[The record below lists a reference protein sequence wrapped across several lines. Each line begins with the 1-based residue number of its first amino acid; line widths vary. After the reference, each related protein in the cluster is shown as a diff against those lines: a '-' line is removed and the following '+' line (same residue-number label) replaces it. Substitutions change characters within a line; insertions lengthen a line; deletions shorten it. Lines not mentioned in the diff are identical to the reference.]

1 MNKPSFLREFDH
13 TFSTLLELLSS
24 FSQEQL
30 NTVPFAGSWTAGQV
44 GRHLQKGS
52 PEEVLYGPVRPT
64 ERQPDEKV
72 EELRMIFLNFD
83 TRLQSPDFVLPEEGT
98 YHKEALVSA
107 LQQTIARVRE
117 AVATRDMSATC
128 TAFALPVMGEL
139 TGEEWATFYL
149 VHTQRHIQQ
158 LKRIYKAIMGKVYA

>member
-1 MNKPSFLREFDH
+1 MNKQTFLQEFDH
-13 TFSTLLELLSS
+13 TCSTLLELLSS

-52 PEEVLYGPVRPT
+52 PEELLYGPVRPT

-72 EELRMIFLNFD
+72 EELKMIFLDFE
-83 TRLQSPDFVLPEEGT
+83 TRLQSPDFVLPEDVT

-107 LQQTIARVRE
+107 LQHTIARVRA
-117 AVATRDMSATC
+117 AVESRDMSATC
-128 TAFALPVMGEL
+128 TGFALPTMGEL
-139 TGEEWATFYL
+139 TGEEWAIFYL
-149 VHTQRHIQQ
+149 VHIQRHIQQ